1 MDQIFAEHKEQ
12 EDLKRRE
19 KEYLFAYLSLLMFK
33 GGSNP
38 CESAWQTI
46 CDFEQRYEGLLDIR
60 GLEKKAKALSIVS

>member
-1 MDQIFAEHKEQ
+1 MNRIFAEQKER
-12 EDLKRRE
+12 EDLERRE

-46 CDFEQRYEGLLDIR
+46 CNFEQRYEDLLDIR
-60 GLEKKAKALSIVS
+60 GLEKRAKALAVVN